1 MAKKK
6 TKKVRKKRIID
17 RWKNENKNIIVKSR
31 EELWFSYWLD
41 ECEANGLIKSWQYE
55 SPTFK
60 LSDPVS
66 YMNKNLDQSKSIT
79 CDYSI
84 VWNEKYKNILYYNCS
99 NIDFKGLFIVHD
111 INCQIDSNVSYVD
124 VKPVNEQRN
133 SSSVSFPYKRSW
145 LLQTQGI
152 WVQKVKPFGV
162 SGRLGKGDIGNL
174 FHITFTPT
182 ILLKNKEKELLT
194 NKGVFYSF
202 IKWKI
207 TKFEDFKNSL
217 NGL

>member
-1 MAKKK
+1 MAKK
-6 TKKVRKKRIID
+6 KKVRKKKD
-17 RWKNENKNIIVKSR
+17 PNRWINKNKNIVVKSR

-41 ECEANGLIKSWQYE
+41 ECENNGLIKSWLYE
-55 SPTFK
+55 SPTFQ
-60 LSDPVS
+60 LSASIS

-79 CDYSI
+79 CDFSI
-84 VWNEKYKNILYYNCS
+84 VWNEKYKNTLYYNCS
-99 NIDFKGLFIVHD
+99 NNDFKGLFIVHD
-111 INCQIDSNVSYVD
+111 INCQEDSNVSYVD
-124 VKPVNEQRN
+124 VKPVDERRN

-145 LLQTQGI
+145 LLQSSGI

-182 ILLKNKEKELLT
+182 ILLNNKELLT
-194 NKGVFYSF
+194 DKGSFYAF
-202 IKWKI
+202 VKWKI
-207 TKFEDFKNSL
+207 TKFEDFKNSI